1 MMEDQ
6 RRDTLLIQTLE
17 KVRKLEETLKQIQQ
31 RVEKLEIKQPPK
43 IKVGNELN
51 PQSLLEIDLMNLP
64 DNLRR
69 TMMALAQLGEATP
82 EAVAEITKRTRGLEN
97 IYLKQLEMLNYI
109 EKLKK
114 GKRVYYRS
122 LRII

>member
-1 MMEDQ
+1 MEDQ

-43 IKVGNELN
+43 IKVRNELN

-82 EAVAEITKRTRGLEN
+82 EAVAEKTKRTRGLEN
-97 IYLKQLEMLNYI
+97 LYLNQLEMLNYI
-109 EKLKK
+109 EKSKK